1 MSRGL
6 SSGNS
11 KMEIKLQNKQGIV
24 VIEAQD
30 LAQKA
35 KADFLVGSG
44 SLGLSFFIKR
54 RSFMDLEKHE
64 ELLEDA
70 RRQYPDMILDGAINN
85 DYWSKEKIRILWVV
99 KETSEFPKGNDLR
112 SLLRQVSDSSEPD
125 KIYSNWELA
134 YALPIKVSHEFIESE
149 KRINKLVDKRSILNH
164 VAIIAL
170 NKSVGASKSSHSE
183 LLEAAGKFRE
193 LVLKQ
198 IDSLDPN
205 IVILADTFPYLFE
218 RGKTWK

>member
-1 MSRGL
+1 
-6 SSGNS
+6 
-11 KMEIKLQNKQGIV
+11 
-24 VIEAQD
+24 
-30 LAQKA
+30 
-35 KADFLVGSG
+35 
-44 SLGLSFFIKR
+44 
-54 RSFMDLEKHE
+54 
-64 ELLEDA
+64 
-70 RRQYPDMILDGAINN
+70 
-85 DYWSKEKIRILWVV
+85 
-99 KETSEFPKGNDLR
+99 
-112 SLLRQVSDSSEPD
+112 
-125 KIYSNWELA
+125 LA

-205 IVILADTFPYLFE
+205 IEILADTFPYLFE